1 MLLSG
6 ESSAGKTVLSYNL
19 AYHLASGE
27 EFAGL
32 VPRNAFRVLYCDL
45 ENPTGVHRTLVDTI
59 GRSENLGFCRRFLKD
74 LTSPRGREEF
84 VALCNG
90 FNPDVIVLDPLSVA
104 FPVADEDSNSEADY
118 QMWNIKQI
126 AMELHCVVVVLWNMG
141 QGNVKD
147 KFKARGATARVDR
160 SDLGMNYIEL
170 NDNTRQL
177 KIVKSRYA
185 TINEV
190 LTLRFAGD
198 MGFESLEGS
207 GGITQTAIAAMSI
220 KVKDEL
226 RSGVMT
232 RQELVA
238 TLGNDDLL
246 DKALSRLVSAG
257 EIFRPK
263 RGSYELVVSSESPT
277 PRGKDSEE
285 TSDGSPTADD

>member
-1 MLLSG
+1 MW
-6 ESSAGKTVLSYNL
+6 
-19 AYHLASGE
+19 
-27 EFAGL
+27 GL
-32 VPRNAFRVLYCDL
+32 
-45 ENPTGVHRTLVDTI
+45 
-59 GRSENLGFCRRFLKD
+59 
-74 LTSPRGREEF
+74 
-84 VALCNG
+84 
-90 FNPDVIVLDPLSVA
+90 
-104 FPVADEDSNSEADY
+104 
-118 QMWNIKQI
+118 KQI
-126 AMELHCVVVVLWNMG
+126 AIELHCVVVVLWNMG

-207 GGITQTAIAAMSI
+207 GGITQTAIAAI
-220 KVKDEL
+220 TLKVKDEL
-226 RSGVMT
+226 RSGVTT

-263 RGSYELVVSSESPT
+263 RGSYQLVVSSESPT
-277 PRGKDSEE
+277 SRGKDSEE
-285 TSDGSPTADD
+285 TTDESSDHDD

>member
-1 MLLSG
+1 MLLQSG
-6 ESSAGKTVLSYNL
+6 WLLLL
-19 AYHLASGE
+19 AAPASH
-27 EFAGL
+27 AS
-32 VPRNAFRVLYCDL
+32 RC
-45 ENPTGVHRTLVDTI
+45 
-59 GRSENLGFCRRFLKD
+59 
-74 LTSPRGREEF
+74 
-84 VALCNG
+84 
-90 FNPDVIVLDPLSVA
+90 PLSVA
-104 FPVADEDSNSEADY
+104 WPVNDEDSNSEADQ
-118 QMWNIKQI
+118 QMWGLKQI
-126 AMELHCVVVVLWNMG
+126 AIELHCVVVVLWNMG

-207 GGITQTAIAAMSI
+207 GGITQTAIAAI
-220 KVKDEL
+220 TLKVKDEL
-226 RSGVMT
+226 RSGVTT

-246 DKALSRLVSAG
+246 DKALSRLVIAG

-263 RGSYELVVSSESPT
+263 RGSYQLVVSSESPT
-277 PRGKDSEE
+277 SRGKDSEE
-285 TSDGSPTADD
+285 TTDESSDHDD